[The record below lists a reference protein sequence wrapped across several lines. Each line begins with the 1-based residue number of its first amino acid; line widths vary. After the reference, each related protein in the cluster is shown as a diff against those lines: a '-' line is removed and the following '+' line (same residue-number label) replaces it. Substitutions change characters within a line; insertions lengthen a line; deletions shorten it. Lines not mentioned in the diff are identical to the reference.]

1 MIIEGNEKEIEAMEQ
16 FHKGNRTGRTAVT
29 RRIRS
34 CIQRGI

>member
-16 FHKGNRTGRTAVT
+16 FHKGNRQEGLQVT

>member
-1 MIIEGNEKEIEAMEQ
+1 MIIEGNEKEIEA
-16 FHKGNRTGRTAVT
+16 TGRTAVT